1 MAHCPMRLD
10 ADGTVHMNMFGTY
23 YGKQRHHWGRAN
35 DEILNTYT
43 LVTPQG
49 KSIAPSYNGNSEN
62 AVMALYAYPKGKT
75 DENDLAQAVAFADGA
90 VVTAPESALLQPFY
104 DDNVK
109 FKEIKSQAESDVR
122 LRNPILNGISGN
134 LSKYITRGSKAIFHI
149 IKSQIKAK
157 K

>member
-10 ADGTVHMNMFGTY
+10 SNGTVHMNMFGTY

-35 DEILNTYT
+35 DEILDTYT

-62 AVMALYAYPKGKT
+62 AVMALYAYPTGKVA
-75 DENDLAQAVAFADGA
+75 EKDLAEAVAFADGA
-90 VVTAPESALLQPFY
+90 VITAPEDALLQPYY

-109 FKEIKSQAESDVR
+109 FKEIKSQAESDVK

-134 LSKYITRGSKAIFHI
+134 LSKYITNGGRAILHI
-149 IKSQIKAK
+149 VKSQIKAK
-157 K
+157 